1 MDQEKLKSAI
11 EQGLVQWQ
19 KHALERMLMR
29 NISRELVKQIILS
42 GEVIKDYID
51 DKPFPSALILG
62 WKGNRPI
69 HVVIALDETMLT
81 LFVITVYEPDLEHFE
96 SDYKTRRKL

>member
-1 MDQEKLKSAI
+1 MEQEKLQSAMEKGSI
-11 EQGLVQWQ
+11 QWQ

-29 NISRELVKQIILS
+29 GIPREAVKQIILS
-42 GEVIKDYID
+42 GEAIKDYVD

-62 WKGNRPI
+62 WWDGHPI
-69 HVVIALDETMLT
+69 HVVIALDEIMIM
-81 LFVITVYEPDLEHFE
+81 LFVITVYEPDLDHFE